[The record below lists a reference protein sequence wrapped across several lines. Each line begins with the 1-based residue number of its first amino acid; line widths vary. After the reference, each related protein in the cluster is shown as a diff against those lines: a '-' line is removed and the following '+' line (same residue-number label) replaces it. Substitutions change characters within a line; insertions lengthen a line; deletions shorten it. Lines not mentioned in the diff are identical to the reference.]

1 MRLECH
7 RRALLFMLL
16 VPSYHCLELEQ
27 EDALSGLPLQGTGA
41 LLQGKWQHPR
51 RWDPSGSY
59 SSQVMEARS
68 SRMKRDM
75 FYFPLG
81 SSLSIRFQFKSF
93 LYNSTTTPTS
103 SELDYFNDLEMQDTN
118 GVL

>member
-1 MRLECH
+1 
-7 RRALLFMLL
+7 
-16 VPSYHCLELEQ
+16 
-27 EDALSGLPLQGTGA
+27 
-41 LLQGKWQHPR
+41 
-51 RWDPSGSY
+51 
-59 SSQVMEARS
+59 
-68 SRMKRDM
+68 MKRDM